1 MAILV
6 DTSVWSLAMRRDEQP
21 NSPELK
27 ILIRALDSGEEI
39 YSTGIILQELLQ
51 GFAGAKAVDA
61 IVERFA
67 AIPMLVP
74 ETADYIQAAELRNKS
89 RRKGVQI
96 GTIDA
101 LIAQLSLRYK
111 LSLLTSDKDFKHM
124 SKAVKLKFAK

>member
-6 DTSVWSLAMRRDEQP
+6 DISVWSLAMRRDELP

-27 ILIRALDSGEEI
+27 ILIKALDTGEEI
-39 YSTGIILQELLQ
+39 YSTGVILQELLQ
-51 GFAGAKAVDA
+51 GFTGAKAADA
-61 IVERFA
+61 IVERFSS
-67 AIPMLVP
+67 IPMLVP
-74 ETADYIQAAELRNKS
+74 ETSDHILAADIRNKS

-101 LIAQLSLRYK
+101 LIAQLSVRYK
-111 LSLLTSDKDFKHM
+111 LSLLTADKDFKHM

>member
-1 MAILV
+1 MAVLV

-21 NSPELK
+21 NTPELK
-27 ILIRALDSGEEI
+27 VLIKALDSGEEI

-51 GFAGAKAVDA
+51 GFSGAKAAGA
-61 IVERFA
+61 IAERFA

-74 ETADYIQAAELRNKS
+74 DTQDHIHAAELRNKS
-89 RRKGVQI
+89 RRKGVQV

-111 LSLLTSDKDFKHM
+111 LNLLTADKDFSHM
-124 SKAVKLKFAK
+124 SKVVKLTFAK

>member
-1 MAILV
+1 MALLV

-27 ILIRALDSGEEI
+27 ILIKALDSGEEI

-51 GFAGAKAVDA
+51 GFAGAKAAEA
-61 IVERFA
+61 IVEKFS

-74 ETADYIQAAELRNKS
+74 DTADHVQAAEIRNKS
-89 RRKGVQI
+89 RRKGIQI

-101 LIAQLSLRYK
+101 LIAQLSLRYD
-111 LSLLTSDKDFKHM
+111 LSLLTTDKDFKHM
-124 SKAVKLKFAK
+124 SKAVKLTFAK

>member
-39 YSTGIILQELLQ
+39 YCTGIILQELLQ

-74 ETADYIQAAELRNKS
+74 ETADYIQAAEIRNKS

>member
-1 MAILV
+1 VSILV
-6 DTSVWSLAMRRDEQP
+6 DTSVWSLALRRDEQP

-27 ILIRALDSGEEI
+27 ILTKALDSGEEI

-51 GFAGAKAVDA
+51 GFSGAKASEA
-61 IVERFA
+61 IVDRFA

-74 ETADYIQAAELRNKS
+74 ETLDHIEAAQLRNRS
-89 RRKGVQI
+89 RQKGVQV

-111 LSLLTSDKDFKHM
+111 LALLTADKDFNHM
-124 SKAVKLKFAK
+124 SKVVKLTFAK

>member
-1 MAILV
+1 VGLLV

-27 ILIRALDSGEEI
+27 LLVKALDSGEEI
-39 YSTGIILQELLQ
+39 YSTGVILQELLQ
-51 GFAGAKAVDA
+51 GFSGAKAANA
-61 IVERFA
+61 IVERFS

-74 ETADYIQAAELRNKS
+74 DTTDHIQAAEIRNKS

-101 LIAQLSLRYK
+101 LIAQLSLRYE
-111 LSLLTSDKDFKHM
+111 LFLLTSDKDFKHM
-124 SKAVKLKFAK
+124 GKAVKLKLAK

>member
-6 DTSVWSLAMRRDEQP
+6 DTSVWSLAMRRDQQP

-39 YSTGIILQELLQ
+39 YSTGTILRGLLQ
-51 GFAGAKAVDA
+51 GFAGAKSVDA

-74 ETADYIQAAELRNKS
+74 ETADYIQAAEIRNKS

-124 SKAVKLKFAK
+124 SKAVQLKFAK

>member
-6 DTSVWSLAMRRDEQP
+6 DTSVWSLALRRDEQL
-21 NSPELK
+21 NSPEIK
-27 ILIRALDSGEEI
+27 ILIKALDSGEEI

-51 GFAGAKAVDA
+51 GFSGAKAATA
-61 IVERFA
+61 IVERFS

-74 ETADYIQAAELRNKS
+74 ETSDHIHAAEIRNKS

-111 LSLLTSDKDFKHM
+111 LSLLTADKDFKYM
-124 SKAVKLKFAK
+124 AKVVKLKFAK

>member
-27 ILIRALDSGEEI
+27 ILIKALESGEEI

-51 GFAGAKAVDA
+51 GFSGAKAANA
-61 IVERFA
+61 IVERFK

-74 ETADYIQAAELRNKS
+74 ETSDHIHAAEIRSKS
-89 RRKGVQI
+89 RRKGVQV

-111 LSLLTSDKDFKHM
+111 LSLLTTDKDFRYM
-124 SKAVKLKFAK
+124 SKAVKLTFAK

>member
-27 ILIRALDSGEEI
+27 ILIKALDTGEEI
-39 YSTGIILQELLQ
+39 YSTGVILQELLQ
-51 GFAGAKAVDA
+51 GFTGAKAADA
-61 IVERFA
+61 IVERFSS
-67 AIPMLVP
+67 IPMLVP
-74 ETADYIQAAELRNKS
+74 ETSDHILAADIRNKS

-101 LIAQLSLRYK
+101 LIAQLSVRYK
-111 LSLLTSDKDFKHM
+111 LSLLTADKNFKHM

>member
-1 MAILV
+1 VAILV

-27 ILIRALDSGEEI
+27 ILVKALDSGEEI

-51 GFAGAKAVDA
+51 GFSGARAATA

-74 ETADYIQAAELRNKS
+74 ETSDYIQAAEIRNKS

-124 SKAVKLKFAK
+124 SKAIKLTFAK

>member
-27 ILIRALDSGEEI
+27 ILIKALDTGEEI
-39 YSTGIILQELLQ
+39 YSTGVILQELLQ
-51 GFAGAKAVDA
+51 GFTGAKAADA
-61 IVERFA
+61 IVERFSS
-67 AIPMLVP
+67 IPMLVP
-74 ETADYIQAAELRNKS
+74 ETSDHILAADIRNKS

-101 LIAQLSLRYK
+101 LIAQLSVRYK
-111 LSLLTSDKDFKHM
+111 LSLLTADKDFKHM

>member
-6 DTSVWSLAMRRDEQP
+6 DTSVWSLAMRRDELP

-27 ILIRALDSGEEI
+27 ILIKALDTGEEI
-39 YSTGIILQELLQ
+39 YSTGVILQELLQ
-51 GFAGAKAVDA
+51 GFTGAKAADA
-61 IVERFA
+61 IVERFSS
-67 AIPMLVP
+67 IPMLVP
-74 ETADYIQAAELRNKS
+74 ETSDHILAADIRNKS

-101 LIAQLSLRYK
+101 LIAQLSVRYK
-111 LSLLTSDKDFKHM
+111 LSLLTADKDFKHM